1 MNFDGK
7 QISRKYFSRH
17 LKNSADQ
24 PAVRRI
30 PFPQHDPGQQLV
42 IAVDTLVAG
51 VHFPTQTS
59 AADIARKSLA
69 VNLSDLAAMGADPLA
84 ASLSLSLPDDDEN
97 WLMSFCDA
105 FYEMAADYDI
115 RVQCADV
122 IQAGLRVTVQIYGT
136 VQEGRALRRDGASAG
151 DHIYVTGTLGD
162 AALGLRVLQRDIV
175 MNDEVADTLVMRLN
189 CPVPRVESGQKLR
202 GLASSAIDIS
212 DGLVADLLHILDA
225 SDVAAEVFLDRLPLS
240 AAYKSVFERVG
251 QWRLALSGGDDYELC
266 FTVPESNVERL
277 ESLFKTDEISY
288 IGKIT
293 SGSGLSVVGPSG
305 DKRQP
310 EDFGH
315 DHFIKTRTDE
325 F

>member
-1 MNFDGK
+1 MNFDGN

-17 LKNSADQ
+17 LKDSADQ
-24 PAVRRI
+24 SIARKI
-30 PFPQHDPGQQLV
+30 PFLQHDPGQQLV

-84 ASLSLSLPDDDEN
+84 ASLSLSLPGDDEN
-97 WLMSFCDA
+97 WLMSFRDA

-115 RVQCADV
+115 RVQCDDI

-136 VQEGRALRRDGASAG
+136 VQEDKALRRDGARAG

-162 AALGLRVLQRDIV
+162 AALGLKVLQGDIV
-175 MNDEVADTLVMRLN
+175 MNDEMADALVTRLN
-189 CPVPRVESGQKLR
+189 CPVPHIKSGQKLR

-225 SDVAAEVFLDRLPLS
+225 SGVAAEVVLDRLPLS
-240 AAYKSVFERVG
+240 SAYKSVFERAG
-251 QWRLALSGGDDYELC
+251 QWLLALSGGDDYELC

-277 ESLFKTDEISY
+277 ESLFRADEISY

-293 SGSGLSVVGPSG
+293 SGSGLSVIEPSG
-305 DKRQP
+305 DKHQP
-310 EDFGH
+310 EDSGY
-315 DHFIKTRTDE
+315 DHFIKTISG
-325 F
+325 